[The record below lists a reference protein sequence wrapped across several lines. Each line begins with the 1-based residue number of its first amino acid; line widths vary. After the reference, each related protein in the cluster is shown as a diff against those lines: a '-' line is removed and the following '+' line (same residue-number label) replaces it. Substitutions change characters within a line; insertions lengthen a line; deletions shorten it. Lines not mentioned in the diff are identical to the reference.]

1 MYGLIEWLNDQR
13 EKTDETVL
21 ETMNAYYGLKFN
33 LNPQSGICVNT
44 KPTQQILGYKRI

>member
-1 MYGLIEWLNDQR
+1 MYGLIEWLNAQR

-21 ETMNAYYGLKFN
+21 ETMNAYYGL
-33 LNPQSGICVNT
+33 NPHSGVCVNT